1 MTVVEVV
8 GDWWKSL
15 LTVVE
20 VIVDSS
26 GKSLVLWWKSLV
38 TVVEVIGDRS
48 GKSLV
53 TVVEGIVFVGESSDT
68 G

>member
-1 MTVVEVV
+1 MVEVV

-38 TVVEVIGDRS
+38 TVVEVIGERS

-53 TVVEGIVFVGESSDT
+53 TVVEVIGDSGGSYW
-68 G
+68 